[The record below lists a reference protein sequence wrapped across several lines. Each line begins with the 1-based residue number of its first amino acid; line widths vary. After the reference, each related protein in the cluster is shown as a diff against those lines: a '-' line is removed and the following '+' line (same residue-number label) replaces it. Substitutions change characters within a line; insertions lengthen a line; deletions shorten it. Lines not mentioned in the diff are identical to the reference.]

1 MSAPPVNLGAASS
14 RLLRQ
19 PKTAWLVLAIGLLGT
34 VGGWWLSRSR
44 VEDRERARFDMLVE
58 RATNA
63 ISARMFECELVLRG
77 AQGLFAASKSV
88 ERGEWRAYVGGLDF
102 EKHLPGTLG
111 FGFAAYVP
119 HAKLDSFLTV
129 TRNDEATNFVL
140 HPAGERPDYFVIKYL
155 EPVARNP
162 AALGFDLG
170 TEPVLRAAANQA
182 RDSAQPTLTGR
193 TTLVGDD
200 RQRAGFRLLL
210 PVYRNGVPHQTVA
223 ERQSALEGW
232 VYAAFRADELMQGI
246 LADSLKDFDLAVHD
260 GETPSPEHLLYA
272 NEDGGT
278 ASRRRWLSFAS
289 ATRLPVAGRIWTLSF
304 ATRPAFDAAIDRS
317 QPRLIMGAGLCIT
330 VLLFGITR
338 SLATTRERALAL
350 AEEMTAQLRQ
360 QKDFLAT
367 LIQHLPVAIFVKNAK
382 KDLSFEL
389 WNPKA
394 CDMFGFS
401 EKQVIGKRDNDLH
414 AREDAE
420 RFRQH
425 DLETI
430 RAGHVVEIHDE
441 LFDSPTL
448 GRLRLHTLKVPIP
461 DQDGS
466 PAWLLGISENI
477 TERKRAEAALHEAKE
492 TAEKANSS
500 KSEFLANMSHELRT
514 PLNSVIGF
522 ANILLKNKAKN
533 LRAEDITFL
542 ERITANGK
550 HLLGLIN
557 QILDLSKIEA
567 GKLELD
573 VAPVSLEALVREII
587 DQFEGQLRGRDVK
600 LLADLPQPLAV
611 LETDAI
617 KLKQVLINL
626 VGNALKFTEHGS
638 VTVRVSVK
646 APNQRPVR
654 IDVIDTGIG
663 ILREKQAAVFE
674 AFQQADN
681 TTARKYGGTGLGLT
695 ISRAL
700 CQLMGCRL
708 EVSSEEGRGTTFSVI
723 LPVAKEST
731 ARAHEIHESGASAAA
746 PAPIL
751 SPSGS
756 DAEIKRLKEK
766 LVLVIDDEADSRILL
781 THLVEECGCR
791 VITADSGEQAL
802 RRAKEVRPD
811 LIMLDLV
818 MPQMD
823 GWQVLKMIKADPQL
837 RGIPV
842 VVASIVARD
851 HQGTLLGAVDTL
863 QKPVSR
869 EDLQRVLKL
878 CARPKVLVVED
889 NEMDRR
895 LLVASLEAEG
905 AEVRAAAHGRAALEW
920 LESFSPDLIL
930 LDLLMP
936 EMDGLTFLDQLRKD
950 PCYVHLPVFIVT
962 AKDLTAE
969 EKRRIGAQA
978 QAVLKKAD
986 DLGADLLRMLRE
998 HPAIKPQSH
1007 PL

>member
-1 MSAPPVNLGAASS
+1 M
-14 RLLRQ
+14 
-19 PKTAWLVLAIGLLGT
+19 LVIGLLGT

-44 VEDRERARFDMLVE
+44 VEDREQARFELLVE
-58 RATNA
+58 RASNA
-63 ISARMFECELVLRG
+63 IGKRMFECELVLRG

-88 ERGEWRAYVGGLDF
+88 ERGEWRAYVGGLAF
-102 EKHLPGTLG
+102 EEHLPGTLG

-119 HAKLDSFLTV
+119 RASLESFLTV

-140 HPAGERPDYFVIKYL
+140 HPAGERPDYFVIKYF
-155 EPVARNP
+155 EPAAKNP

-170 TEPVLRAAANQA
+170 TEPVLRAAAEQA
-182 RDSAQPTLTGR
+182 RDNAQPTLTSR

-210 PVYRNGVPHQTVA
+210 PVYRNGVPHQTVV
-223 ERQSALEGW
+223 ERQAALEGW

-246 LADSLKDFDLAVHD
+246 LAESLKDFDLAVHD
-260 GETPSPEHLLYA
+260 GETPAPEHLLYA
-272 NEDGGT
+272 NEEAGLAPRT
-278 ASRRRWLSFAS
+278 QRPTFAS
-289 ATRLPVAGRIWTLSF
+289 ASRLPVAGRIWTLSF

-317 QPRLIMGAGLCIT
+317 QPRLILGAGLCIT
-330 VLLFGITR
+330 GLLFGITR
-338 SLATTRERALAL
+338 SLATTRGRALAL

-367 LIQHLPVAIFVKNAK
+367 LIQYLPVAIFVKNAK
-382 KDLSFEL
+382 KDLRFEL

-401 EKQVIGKRDNDLH
+401 EGQVVGKRDYDLH
-414 AREDAE
+414 AREDAD
-420 RFRQH
+420 RFQQN
-425 DLETI
+425 DWETL
-430 RAGHVVEIHDE
+430 RAGQVVEIPDE
-441 LFDSPTL
+441 LFDSPTV

-461 DQDGS
+461 DHDGS
-466 PAWLLGISENI
+466 PAWLLGISEDI
-477 TERKRAEAALHEAKE
+477 SERKRAEAALHEAKE
-492 TAEKANSS
+492 TAEKANRS

-522 ANILLKNKAKN
+522 ANILLKNKAQN
-533 LRAEDITFL
+533 LRAEDLTFI
-542 ERITANGK
+542 ERITTNGK

-573 VAPVSLEALVREII
+573 LTPVSLAALVPEIL
-587 DQFEGQLRGRDVK
+587 DQFEGQVRGREVK
-600 LLADLPQPLAV
+600 LLADLPHPLAV
-611 LETDAI
+611 LETDAV
-617 KLKQVLINL
+617 KLKQVIINL
-626 VGNALKFTEHGS
+626 VGNALKFTERGS
-638 VTVRVSVK
+638 VTVRVSVN
-646 APNQRPVR
+646 AQNQPVR

-663 ILREKQAAVFE
+663 IPKEKQAAVFE
-674 AFQQADN
+674 EFQQADN

-723 LPVAKEST
+723 LPVAKQST
-731 ARAHEIHESGASAAA
+731 APPGGTDRIRESAAA
-746 PAPIL
+746 AAPMP
-751 SPSGS
+751 SPSAPADES
-756 DAEIKRLKEK
+756 QRLKEK
-766 LVLVIDDEADSRILL
+766 LVLVVDDEADSRILL
-781 THLVEECGCR
+781 THLVAECGCR

-811 LIMLDLV
+811 LILLDLM

-878 CARPKVLVVED
+878 YARPKVLVVED
-889 NEMDRR
+889 SEMDRR

-905 AEVRAAAHGRAALEW
+905 AEWRVAAHGRAALEC
-920 LESFSPDLIL
+920 LERFSPDLIL

-936 EMDGLTFLDQLRKD
+936 EMDGLTFLDQLRKN
-950 PCYVHLPVFIVT
+950 PRYVHLPVCIVT
-962 AKDLTAE
+962 SKELTAE

-986 DLGADLLRMLRE
+986 DLGADLRRLLRE
-998 HPAIKPQSH
+998 LPLRERPATTPESN
-1007 PL
+1007 PS